1 MRYPIGR
8 PENVKLIKLVKK
20 LKKLKSEREAINRE
34 LNLLKEKKSLEG
46 ISKFARQ
53 INEQMISDLLRHLNY
68 VDNEM
73 DLITNEIEIRRAI
86 DY

>member
-8 PENVKLIKLVKK
+8 PENVKLTKLVKK

-46 ISKFARQ
+46 ILG
-53 INEQMISDLLRHLNY
+53 IDDLLRHLNY

-73 DLITNEIEIRRAI
+73 DQIAYEIDILRAI
-86 DY
+86 DYEPFY